1 MNRVDNSDV
10 PGPAV
15 LVPRLTPDV
24 LLLADNVLSHPDEI
38 AGHLRDLEALPDF
51 ERTVVPVG
59 MGLSVAHR
67 A

>member
-1 MNRVDNSDV
+1 M
-10 PGPAV
+10 
-15 LVPRLTPDV
+15 PRLTLDV

-38 AGHLRDLEALPDF
+38 AGHQRALEALPDF

-59 MGLSVAHR
+59 VGLSVAHR